1 MAIGTSAL
9 FSGIAPGDLERMLP
23 CLNAR
28 EKTYQRG
35 QYLLHASLPA
45 PMRVSYHYCKQFDA
59 CISQT

>member
-35 QYLLHASLPA
+35 QYLLHAG
-45 PMRVSYHYCKQFDA
+45 
-59 CISQT
+59 QTTNALGVVLE

>member
-1 MAIGTSAL
+1 MAIGTPAL

-35 QYLLHASLPA
+35 QYLLHAGQTTNALGVVLEGRL
-45 PMRVSYHYCKQFDA
+45 RVEVADA
-59 CISQT
+59 